1 MFNGYDNLSLVRQS
15 RSMRAACAA
24 LLVLATTQL
33 FAPQVFAD
41 DSETFA
47 DLGLMEVRGDSESR
61 IAVGAGA
68 FNIFQDDGSDDTSVG
83 FLGEFRL
90 GEKLWF
96 FGPAVG
102 VMVNTDGGVYGYGGI
117 YSDFVI
123 GKVILTPFVGVGAY
137 SKGNSKDL
145 GGTFQIRSSL
155 ETAYEFENGQRLGLI
170 FAHLSNAGI
179 YDSNPG
185 EEELMLTFSFPL
197 GN

>member
-1 MFNGYDNLSLVRQS
+1 MANGRGEQS
-15 RSMRAACAA
+15 ITIERLPMRVAMALFLAIVAGPFFAA
-24 LLVLATTQL
+24 
-33 FAPQVFAD
+33 PVFAD
-41 DSETFA
+41 DPETFA
-47 DLGLMEVRGDSESR
+47 DLGFMEVRGDSESR

-68 FNIFQDDGSDDTSVG
+68 FNIFQDGSDDDTSVG

-102 VMVNTDGGVYGYGGI
+102 VTANTDGGVYGYGGI
-117 YSDFVI
+117 YSDFVF
-123 GKVILTPFVGVGAY
+123 GSVVLTPFVGVGAY
-137 SKGNSKDL
+137 SEGNSKDL

-155 ETAYEFENGQRLGLI
+155 EISYEFGNRMRTGLI